1 MDVIL
6 TRPHTLYALG
16 VEGYTMTPAFS
27 ATTTEYAVDVPD
39 IVTAVDIRYTA
50 AAGAT
55 VKVTGNTELK
65 TGLNNVV
72 VSVETAEGKQV
83 TYTIKVTR
91 AASITLEQ
99 VAQMN

>member
-1 MDVIL
+1 MGDWEAGDIAVRGTFVITTANDSMDVIL

-16 VEGYTMTPAFS
+16 VEGYTLTPAFS

-55 VKVTGNTELK
+55 VKVTGNTGAK
-65 TGLNNVV
+65 NRF
-72 VSVETAEGKQV
+72 KQCC
-83 TYTIKVTR
+83 R
-91 AASITLEQ
+91 FG
-99 VAQMN
+99 